1 MGDANLIFPFPST
14 GTTLSEDAFF
24 SIRIRIGNFVDMG
37 QILQFRRKNA
47 FLPEETTAMG
57 EAYDAA
63 LRSLNEDAKSELFVR
78 ELVAK
83 RIVQAASIGEEDRER
98 LRKTGLLGF
107 SRPRCRTG

>member
-1 MGDANLIFPFPST
+1 
-14 GTTLSEDAFF
+14 
-24 SIRIRIGNFVDMG
+24 MG
-37 QILQFRRKNA
+37 QVLQFRPKNA

-63 LRSLNEDAKSELFVR
+63 LSTLNQDAKSELVVR
-78 ELVAK
+78 ELVAR

-98 LRKTGLLGF
+98 LRKTGPLGF